1 MSSFIA
7 GRIKLKYDSSVEDG
21 HELYRKFFIDTKIY
35 RRWKKQVDDILIKDG
50 YEEAI
55 VTE

>member
-7 GRIKLKYDSSVEDG
+7 GRIKLKYDSSIEDG
-21 HELYRKFFIDTKIY
+21 HELYRKFFLDTKIY
-35 RRWKKQVDDILIKDG
+35 RRWKKQVDELLIKDG

-55 VTE
+55 VAE